1 MLSSLLI
8 TPVPSNSYRFQVV
21 YMASATNAFF
31 LVGAAAL
38 FGPRKLGRRV
48 ATQVSLTYLLYLF
61 SPVRTPC
68 QLPADG
74 ILSRPFAP
82 AR

>member
-1 MLSSLLI
+1 
-8 TPVPSNSYRFQVV
+8 
-21 YMASATNAFF
+21 MASATNAFF

-38 FGPRKLGRRV
+38 FGPWKLGRRV

-68 QLPADG
+68 QLPANG